1 MMWKDICTDSIFD
14 VETAI
19 EVCKQKQGYK
29 KLAIDLAEKY
39 EKWNILVNMYIEDP
53 DERNF
58 TSAIRIIEDKIKE
71 VKYKIKLLQQY
82 GT

>member
-1 MMWKDICTDSIFD
+1 MKKDICTDSIFD

-58 TSAIRIIEDKIKE
+58 SQAIRIIEEKIKP
-71 VKYKIKLLQQY
+71 VKDKVRIL
-82 GT
+82 

>member
-1 MMWKDICTDSIFD
+1 MMKKDICTDSIFD

-58 TSAIRIIEDKIKE
+58 SQAIRIIEEKIKP
-71 VKYKIKLLQQY
+71 VKDKVRIL
-82 GT
+82 